1 MDSEYPPILDA
12 AQVAELLSM
21 NVQMVRKYAR
31 EGRIPAYRLPGGRA
45 FKFFRDEIFNFVKQH
60 PVDVEGFSEEE
71 IVQALEET
79 APGQRLAPIT
89 REQGRIKRS
98 AAKISVRR
106 RVLIRR
112 GSPPVRRTFDTA
124 GLSAMYFRPSLTSR
138 VTSSFSSMK
147 RRLRKQ

>member
-60 PVDVEGFSEEE
+60 PVDVDEFS
-71 IVQALEET
+71 AKDM
-79 APGQRLAPIT
+79 LA
-89 REQGRIKRS
+89 
-98 AAKISVRR
+98 
-106 RVLIRR
+106 
-112 GSPPVRRTFDTA
+112 D
-124 GLSAMYFRPSLTSR
+124 
-138 VTSSFSSMK
+138 
-147 RRLRKQ
+147 

>member
-60 PVDVEGFSEEE
+60 PVDVEDFSEEDM
-71 IVQALEET
+71 
-79 APGQRLAPIT
+79 LA
-89 REQGRIKRS
+89 
-98 AAKISVRR
+98 
-106 RVLIRR
+106 
-112 GSPPVRRTFDTA
+112 D
-124 GLSAMYFRPSLTSR
+124 
-138 VTSSFSSMK
+138 
-147 RRLRKQ
+147 